1 MILKNKSIIIWLIT
15 CILLVYAMI
24 ILGGYTRLSHSGLSI
39 VEWQPISGI
48 IPPLNLADWQA
59 EFSLYKQSPEYI
71 KINHHISLCEFK
83 QIFLVEYLHRVLG
96 RIIGLMFFLPFL
108 YFFLSKQINKK
119 ETQYFSWIAI
129 LIALQGLIGWLMV
142 KSGLIDQPNVSQYR
156 LALHLVMACIILIL
170 LVWKIIPGK
179 PSSSKY
185 AYFSLF
191 LLMLQIIS
199 GAFVAGLKAGM
210 VYNSFPLMNGK
221 FIPDGLMLMNP
232 WYLNIFENIEM
243 VQFIHRYLAMIN
255 LINLLAYCY
264 KIFNL
269 NYNKKIAIL
278 LATILS
284 LQFTLGILTLC
295 LQAPLILALLHQAL
309 AIILMI
315 TMVASLKQPDNW
327 KVDVK
332 N

>member
-39 VEWQPISGI
+39 VEWKPISGI